1 MYGLSAANSR
11 YFCTD
16 HLVFLKEALLR
27 KFERYALIP
36 ARGDRV
42 ERLIVSLRPRM
53 PGRCMI
59 PDVYGKTGLNAAV
72 HPKYDFRW
80 NILSLKPEM
89 RSHWVGRETASRTP
103 RLDSK
108 RTCPWDRTPGK
119 ATRYPHCKATKAE
132 EALVPFRCIKGGTT
146 IACVRHTICTLV

>member
-16 HLVFLKEALLR
+16 HLVFFKEALLR

-108 RTCPWDRTPGK
+108 RTCPWDRTPGRQHDIRTAK
-119 ATRYPHCKATKAE
+119 PQKQRRRSSRPVVSKVEQPSHVSATQSAH
-132 EALVPFRCIKGGTT
+132 
-146 IACVRHTICTLV
+146 

>member
-1 MYGLSAANSR
+1 MDYRQQIRVTSVPIIS
-11 YFCTD
+11 F
-16 HLVFLKEALLR
+16 FLKEALLR

-72 HPKYDFRW
+72 HPKYDFR
-80 NILSLKPEM
+80 
-89 RSHWVGRETASRTP
+89 
-103 RLDSK
+103 
-108 RTCPWDRTPGK
+108 
-119 ATRYPHCKATKAE
+119 
-132 EALVPFRCIKGGTT
+132 
-146 IACVRHTICTLV
+146 